1 MAFPQKITQPPAAS
15 TERPYNIRHFAAL
28 AATVRHGSL
37 TRAARAVNLTQPA
50 LTQAIAGLEVALGVT
65 LFERSAQGMAAT
77 PAAQL
82 IAPRAEAAIA
92 HIGSP
97 RVTGTQLRALLALA
111 RAGSYAGAAEATGL
125 SSASL
130 HRAVA
135 DLQVALGQRLVD
147 RRGQYVGLTPA
158 GLRRARGF
166 GLAVAELR
174 AGLAEVAALQGVAA
188 GRIIVGA
195 MPLSRARWLP
205 EAILRFVAGHPGI
218 DISVVEGSH
227 VELSGPL
234 RDGEVDLMLGALRA
248 GAEADGLE
256 QIAVFEDRPMLV
268 MRAGHPLLAA
278 ADLARA
284 MVAYPWVLP
293 GAETPLRRHWEAM
306 IRSLGAEPP
315 RVAVECGSTMTIRQL
330 LLHGD
335 GLTLLSRE
343 QVAVEL
349 DAGLLVA
356 RALPWA
362 FSRTIGIATR
372 AGWRPTATQ
381 ADFIALLR
389 ECGAP
394 AVADVKI

>member
-1 MAFPQKITQPPAAS
+1 MMTGDAS
-15 TERPYNIRHFAAL
+15 ERPLNIRHFAAL

-50 LTQAIAGLEVALGVT
+50 LTQAIAGLEASLGVT
-65 LFERSAQGMAAT
+65 LFDRSAQGMAAT
-77 PAAQL
+77 EPALL

-111 RAGSYAGAAEATGL
+111 RAGSYAGAAEVTGL

-147 RRGQYVGLTPA
+147 RRGQHVGLTQA
-158 GLRRARGF
+158 GHRRARGF
-166 GLAVAELR
+166 SLAMAELR
-174 AGLAEVAALQGVAA
+174 SGLDEIAAWAGKAA

-205 EAILRFVAGHPGI
+205 AAMLRFVAEHPGV
-218 DISVVEGSH
+218 DLSVVEGSH
-227 VELSGPL
+227 AELSGPL
-234 RDGEVDLMLGALRA
+234 RDGEIDLMLGALRE
-248 GAEADGLE
+248 GAEVDGLE
-256 QIAVFEDRPMLV
+256 QTPVFEDRPALV
-268 MRAGHPLLAA
+268 MRSGHPLAKGEIGAGLA
-278 ADLARA
+278 DF
-284 MVAYPWVLP
+284 PWILP
-293 GAETPLRRHWEAM
+293 GAETPLRRHWETM
-306 IRSLGAEPP
+306 MVGFGAVVPH
-315 RVAVECGSTMTIRQL
+315 VGIECGSTMTIRQL

-335 GLTLLSRE
+335 GLTLLSPQ

-356 RALPWA
+356 RDLPGVFA
-362 FSRTIGIATR
+362 RRIGITTR
-372 AGWRPTATQ
+372 TGWRPTAAQ
-381 ADFIALLR
+381 AAFVALLQA
-389 ECGAP
+389 CGA
-394 AVADVKI
+394 AEGSGKK

>member
-1 MAFPQKITQPPAAS
+1 MAFPQQITQPPAVS
-15 TERPYNIRHFAAL
+15 TERPYNIRHIAAL

-50 LTQAIAGLEVALGVT
+50 LTQAIAGREVALGVT

-166 GLAVAELR
+166 VPDPIDLGEDGPTVLAVGAHLKVTVTVTRGRE
-174 AGLAEVAALQGVAA
+174 AFVSQHVGSMDNAATVAFLHETV
-188 GRIIVGA
+188 RH
-195 MPLSRARWLP
+195 ML
-205 EAILRFVAGHPGI
+205 
-218 DISVVEGSH
+218 
-227 VELSGPL
+227 
-234 RDGEVDLMLGALRA
+234 DL
-248 GAEADGLE
+248 
-256 QIAVFEDRPMLV
+256 
-268 MRAGHPLLAA
+268 
-278 ADLARA
+278 
-284 MVAYPWVLP
+284 
-293 GAETPLRRHWEAM
+293 T
-306 IRSLGAEPP
+306 
-315 RVAVECGSTMTIRQL
+315 CQL
-330 LLHGD
+330 FCWHHG
-335 GLTLLSRE
+335 GT
-343 QVAVEL
+343 
-349 DAGLLVA
+349 
-356 RALPWA
+356 
-362 FSRTIGIATR
+362 
-372 AGWRPTATQ
+372 
-381 ADFIALLR
+381 
-389 ECGAP
+389 
-394 AVADVKI
+394 K